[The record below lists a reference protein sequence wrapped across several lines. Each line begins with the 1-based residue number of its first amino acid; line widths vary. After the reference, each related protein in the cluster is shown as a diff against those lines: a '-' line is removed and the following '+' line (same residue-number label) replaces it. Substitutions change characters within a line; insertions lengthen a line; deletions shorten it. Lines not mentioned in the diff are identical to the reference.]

1 MFMKK
6 FGTAVGNISKT
17 AKKVAKKILLVL
29 DKVVGIFFLILDF
42 LKSLMYMFVPI
53 VVIGLII
60 LENQI
65 KGFQLN
71 YESLTL
77 LMVLLAYF
85 RYFDDKD

>member
-1 MFMKK
+1 MKK

-42 LKSLMYMFVPI
+42 LKSLMYMFGPI

>member
-1 MFMKK
+1 MKK

>member
-1 MFMKK
+1 MKK

-17 AKKVAKKILLVL
+17 VKKVAKKLLLVL
-29 DKVVGIFFLILDF
+29 DKVVGIFFIILDF
-42 LKSLMYMFVPI
+42 LKSLMYMLVPI

-60 LENQI
+60 LENKI

>member
-1 MFMKK
+1 MKK

-85 RYFDDKD
+85 RYFGDKD

>member
-1 MFMKK
+1 MKK

-65 KGFQLN
+65 KGRQLVLQKDQN
-71 YESLTL
+71 YERIFS
-77 LMVLLAYF
+77 
-85 RYFDDKD
+85 